1 MDWKAVI
8 GTVAPWIATALSG
21 PLGGAAVTAAAD
33 ALGLS
38 DKTESALK
46 QALSGVTPEQMLA
59 LKNADQAFQIRIEEL
74 GISREQLSFQDRDS
88 ARKRESTVGDK
99 TNRNLAY
106 TIIAAFI
113 AMAIG
118 TLNRFFHT
126 TSVAPAEA
134 LRRVD
139 YWRSLFHLRNK
150 KRPQI
155 GAFVLSAWQA
165 VGIALRGHCI
175 YRVHAIVPALCPAF
189 R

>member
-1 MDWKAVI
+1 MDWKALI
-8 GTVAPWIATALSG
+8 GTVAPWIATALTG
-21 PLGGAAVTAAAD
+21 PLGGMAVTAAAD

-59 LKNADQAFQIRIEEL
+59 LKNADQAFQLRMQEL
-74 GISREQLSFQDRDS
+74 GFAHIQALEQIAFQDRDS

-118 TLNRFFHT
+118 TLMGWAKAD
-126 TSVAPAEA
+126 SVLAGTIIGYLSAKAE
-134 LRRVD
+134 
-139 YWRSLFHLRNK
+139 
-150 KRPQI
+150 Q
-155 GAFVLSAWQA
+155 VLSYYFGSTSGSAEKSRLLAQSA
-165 VGIALRGHCI
+165 
-175 YRVHAIVPALCPAF
+175 PPPKS
-189 R
+189 

>member
-1 MDWKAVI
+1 MDWKALI
-8 GTVAPWIATALSG
+8 GTVAPWIATALTG
-21 PLGGAAVTAAAD
+21 PLGGMAVTAAAD

-59 LKNADQAFQIRIEEL
+59 LKNADQAFQMRMQEL
-74 GISREQLSFQDRDS
+74 GFAHIQALEQIAFQDRDS

-118 TLNRFFHT
+118 TLMGWAKAD
-126 TSVAPAEA
+126 SVLAGTIIGYLSAKAE
-134 LRRVD
+134 
-139 YWRSLFHLRNK
+139 
-150 KRPQI
+150 Q
-155 GAFVLSAWQA
+155 VLSYYFGSTSGSAEKSRLLAQA
-165 VGIALRGHCI
+165 A
-175 YRVHAIVPALCPAF
+175 PPPKS
-189 R
+189 

>member
-1 MDWKAVI
+1 MDWKALI
-8 GTVAPWIATALSG
+8 GTVAPWIATALTG
-21 PLGGAAVTAAAD
+21 PLGGMAVTAAAD

-59 LKNADQAFQIRIEEL
+59 LKNADQAFQMRMQEL
-74 GISREQLSFQDRDS
+74 GFAHIQALEQIAFQDRDS

-118 TLNRFFHT
+118 TLMGWAKAD
-126 TSVAPAEA
+126 SVLAGTIIGYLSAKAE
-134 LRRVD
+134 
-139 YWRSLFHLRNK
+139 
-150 KRPQI
+150 Q
-155 GAFVLSAWQA
+155 VLSYYFGSTSGSAEKSRLLAQA
-165 VGIALRGHCI
+165 A
-175 YRVHAIVPALCPAF
+175 PPQK
-189 R
+189 

>member
-1 MDWKAVI
+1 MDWKALI
-8 GTVAPWIATALSG
+8 GTVAPWIATALTG
-21 PLGGAAVTAAAD
+21 PLGGMAVTAAAD

-59 LKNADQAFQIRIEEL
+59 LKNADQAFQMRMQEL
-74 GISREQLSFQDRDS
+74 GFAHIQALEQIAFQDRDS

-118 TLNRFFHT
+118 TLMGWAKAD
-126 TSVAPAEA
+126 SVLAGTIIGYLSAKAE
-134 LRRVD
+134 
-139 YWRSLFHLRNK
+139 
-150 KRPQI
+150 Q
-155 GAFVLSAWQA
+155 VLSYYFGSTSGSAEKSRLLAQSA
-165 VGIALRGHCI
+165 
-175 YRVHAIVPALCPAF
+175 PPPKS
-189 R
+189 

>member
-1 MDWKAVI
+1 MDWKALI
-8 GTVAPWIATALSG
+8 GTVAPWIATALTG
-21 PLGGAAVTAAAD
+21 PLGGMAVTAAAD

-59 LKNADQAFQIRIEEL
+59 LKNADQAFQLRMQEL
-74 GISREQLSFQDRDS
+74 GFAHIQALEQIAFQDRDS

-118 TLNRFFHT
+118 TLMGWAKAD
-126 TSVAPAEA
+126 SVLAGTIIGYLSAKAE
-134 LRRVD
+134 
-139 YWRSLFHLRNK
+139 
-150 KRPQI
+150 Q
-155 GAFVLSAWQA
+155 VLSYYFGSTSGSAEKSRLLAQA
-165 VGIALRGHCI
+165 
-175 YRVHAIVPALCPAF
+175 PPPQK
-189 R
+189 

>member
-1 MDWKAVI
+1 MDWKALI
-8 GTVAPWIATALSG
+8 GTVAPWIATALTG
-21 PLGGAAVTAAAD
+21 PLGGMAVTAAAD

-59 LKNADQAFQIRIEEL
+59 LKNADQAFQVRMQEL
-74 GISREQLSFQDRDS
+74 GFQHVQALEQIAFQDRDS

-118 TLNRFFHT
+118 TLMGWAKAD
-126 TSVAPAEA
+126 SVLAGTIIGYLSAKAE
-134 LRRVD
+134 
-139 YWRSLFHLRNK
+139 
-150 KRPQI
+150 Q
-155 GAFVLSAWQA
+155 VLSYYFGSTSGSAEKSRLLAQA
-165 VGIALRGHCI
+165 S
-175 YRVHAIVPALCPAF
+175 PPPKS
-189 R
+189 

>member
-8 GTVAPWIATALSG
+8 GTVAPWIATALTG

-59 LKNADQAFQIRIEEL
+59 LKNADQAFQLRMQEL
-74 GISREQLSFQDRDS
+74 GFAHIQSLEQIAFQDRDS

-118 TLNRFFHT
+118 TLMGWAKAD
-126 TSVAPAEA
+126 SVLAGTIIGYLSAKAE
-134 LRRVD
+134 
-139 YWRSLFHLRNK
+139 
-150 KRPQI
+150 Q
-155 GAFVLSAWQA
+155 VLSYYFGSTSGSAEKSRLLAQSA
-165 VGIALRGHCI
+165 
-175 YRVHAIVPALCPAF
+175 PPPKS
-189 R
+189 

>member
-1 MDWKAVI
+1 MDWKALI
-8 GTVAPWIATALSG
+8 GTVAPWIATALTG
-21 PLGGAAVTAAAD
+21 PLGGMAVTAAAD

-59 LKNADQAFQIRIEEL
+59 LKNADQAFQMRMQEL
-74 GISREQLSFQDRDS
+74 GFAHIQALEQIAFQDRDS

-118 TLNRFFHT
+118 TLMGWAKAD
-126 TSVAPAEA
+126 SVLAGTIIGYLSAKAE
-134 LRRVD
+134 
-139 YWRSLFHLRNK
+139 
-150 KRPQI
+150 Q
-155 GAFVLSAWQA
+155 VLSYYFGSTSGSAEKSRLLAQA
-165 VGIALRGHCI
+165 T
-175 YRVHAIVPALCPAF
+175 PPQK
-189 R
+189 

>member
-118 TLNRFFHT
+118 TLMGWAKAD
-126 TSVAPAEA
+126 SVLAGTIIGYLSAKAE
-134 LRRVD
+134 
-139 YWRSLFHLRNK
+139 
-150 KRPQI
+150 Q
-155 GAFVLSAWQA
+155 VLSYYFGSTSGSAEKSRLLAQS
-165 VGIALRGHCI
+165 
-175 YRVHAIVPALCPAF
+175 VPPQK
-189 R
+189 

>member
-1 MDWKAVI
+1 MDIFQILKTI
-8 GTVAPWIATALSG
+8 SPWIASALGG

-59 LKNADQAFQIRIEEL
+59 LKNADQTFQIRMQEL
-74 GISREQLSFQDRDS
+74 GFAHIQALEQIAFQDRDS

-118 TLNRFFHT
+118 TLMGWAKAD
-126 TSVAPAEA
+126 SVLAGTIIGYLSAKAE
-134 LRRVD
+134 
-139 YWRSLFHLRNK
+139 
-150 KRPQI
+150 Q
-155 GAFVLSAWQA
+155 VLSYYFGSTSGSAEKSRLLAQA
-165 VGIALRGHCI
+165 NPPKGS
-175 YRVHAIVPALCPAF
+175 P
-189 R
+189 